1 MHEYS
6 IASALLEL
14 VDEQA
19 RRHAAARIL
28 TVQVGVG
35 ELAGVE
41 PELLRQAFELA
52 RERTICAGAS
62 LEIRRVPARWI
73 CRDCGASVPAGL
85 ALRCAACAGPA
96 RLCEGAEL
104 LLERVE
110 MEVA

>member
-19 RRHAAARIL
+19 LRHAAARVL
-28 TVQVGVG
+28 VVQVGVG

-41 PELLRQAFELA
+41 PDLLRQAFELA

-62 LEIRRVPARWI
+62 LEIRRVPARWA
-73 CRDCGASVPAGL
+73 CRDCAASVPPGL
-85 ALRCAACAGPA
+85 ELRCAACAAPA
-96 RLCEGAEL
+96 RLVEGAEL

-110 MEVA
+110 MEVS